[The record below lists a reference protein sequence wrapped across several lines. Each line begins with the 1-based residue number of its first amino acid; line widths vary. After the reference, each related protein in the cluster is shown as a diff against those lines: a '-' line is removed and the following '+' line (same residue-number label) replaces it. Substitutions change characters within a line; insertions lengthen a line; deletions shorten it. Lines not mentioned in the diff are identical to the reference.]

1 MGVFNRNIVDDNY
14 NQTDVAMP
22 NGAATTYS
30 SDIDLGEIDFAGENF
45 ELLVSVPAFPVGVQA
60 NSETLTVNIVAGAAA
75 SPTTVIMGS
84 VIVAT
89 GAGGAGSAAA
99 SKPFRLPSDCPRYVR
114 VQFVNTAGDKSAYDA
129 TVGLRF

>member
-14 NQTDVAMP
+14 NDAAAALP

-30 SDIDLGEIDFAGENF
+30 DDIDLGDIDFAGENF

-60 NSETLTVNIVAGAAA
+60 NGATLTVNIVAGAAA
-75 SPTTVIMGS
+75 SPTTVILGS

-89 GAGGAGSAAA
+89 GAGGAG
-99 SKPFRLPSDCPRYVR
+99 
-114 VQFVNTAGDKSAYDA
+114 
-129 TVGLRF
+129 

>member
-14 NQTDVAMP
+14 NDAAVALP

-30 SDIDLGEIDFAGENF
+30 DDIDLGDIDFAGENF

-60 NSETLTVNIVAGAAA
+60 NGATLTVNIVAGAAA
-75 SPTTVIMGS
+75 SPTTVILGS

-99 SKPFRLPSDCPRYVR
+99 EKPFRLPPDCPRYVR
-114 VQFVNTAGDKSAYDA
+114 AQFVNSAGDKSAYDA
-129 TVGLRF
+129 VVGLRF